1 MFPNYHDWDVAY
13 TPRGLL
19 KRRIQQ
25 ALSYAVLAAIVACV
39 AIARVSGI
47 GIMGLAKGLL
57 PSLLTSLEY
66 GAISCRERL
75 NQYLQI

>member
-1 MFPNYHDWDVAY
+1 MFPNYHDWDIAY

-25 ALSYAVLAAIVACV
+25 ALSYTVLAAIVACV

-47 GIMGLAKGLL
+47 GLVGLAKGTLS
-57 PSLLTSLEY
+57 SLLTSLEY

-75 NQYLQI
+75 DQYLQN